1 MSNIQNNSHKQSF
14 RIRSSFGYMYY
25 VAQRNII
32 WKIYYYLFGAPFMS
46 AHIIIKLIKKYY
58 TFVPRQNILD
68 YGCGDGIFLNHLCN
82 EFRSTGVGVEKMLS
96 RVDIARLVSN
106 KFKLKSNFINSSF
119 NNFNTRQ
126 KFDVAL
132 CLDVLEHVDNP
143 AKEIKKIFT
152 LLKDKGVLII
162 RVPYGEDKKYLLK
175 EEVFMYGKDKHIKTG
190 LTEIELKRF
199 LKKCGFKVKGYI
211 YHFYFIS
218 QIIYEILELLRRK
231 NQILYAFVWP
241 ILFPLCLLDTFYFKC
256 GKPNGLL
263 VIAYKP

>member
-1 MSNIQNNSHKQSF
+1 
-14 RIRSSFGYMYY
+14 MYH
-25 VAQRNII
+25 VAQRNLF

-46 AHIIIKLIKKYY
+46 AHIINKLIRKYY
-58 TFVPRQNILD
+58 TFTPGQNILD
-68 YGCGDGIFLNHLCN
+68 YGCGDGIFLNHLCY
-82 EFRSTGVGVEKMLS
+82 EFDSTGVGVERILS
-96 RVDIARLVSN
+96 RVRIAKLASD
-106 KFKLKSNFINSSF
+106 KFKLKSNFINSPF
-119 NNFNTRQ
+119 HNFKTRE

-152 LLKDKGVLII
+152 LLKHKGTLII

-175 EEVFMYGKDKHIKTG
+175 EDVFMYGKDKHVKTG

-199 LKKCGFKVKGYI
+199 LTKCGFKVEGYV

-231 NQILYAFVWP
+231 NQILYAFAWP
-241 ILFPLCLLDTFYFKC
+241 FLFPLCQLDTYCLKW

-263 VIAYKP
+263 VIAHKP